1 MLKEQSIVNTFSAG
15 RIVDVVIS
23 NDASS
28 LESLSVYTLS
38 MDQSLTVH
46 IEWRENKS
54 QVFGN

>member
-23 NDASS
+23 NDGSS